1 MIERYIL
8 TGSNPHRSRITMP
21 TTQPDTGDERY
32 AELTLDDGSIVIY
45 DTERPTAWLQSDAA
59 VSPDAV
65 A

>member
-1 MIERYIL
+1 
-8 TGSNPHRSRITMP
+8 MP